1 MEHVGY
7 DPGGI
12 HFSVHTEAYNHMLHN
27 QRTAYKSLNDVS
39 DNYHLYSI
47 EWYADRIDF
56 FIDDVKY
63 FTFTND
69 GAGNFRTWPFDQ
81 RFHLL
86 INIAVGGQWP
96 GSPDNSTKFPSEML
110 IDFVRVYEVSEN

>member
-1 MEHVGY
+1 
-7 DPGGI
+7 
-12 HFSVHTEAYNHMLHN
+12 MLNN
-27 QRTAYKSLNDVS
+27 QRTAYKSLNDVG

-110 IDFVRVYEVSEN
+110 IDFVRGMKLLKTSFTLFNHITFFSFFSIS